1 MHLLVISCGLFLFFE
16 SYEKVVTLCI
26 REYRFCSRLTFLIG
40 DLSYRSCVTRASY
53 ISHSR
58 FLDLGE
64 REEES
69 EEEEKRMVN
78 ESIEKRGGWL
88 PAGTGRKAREKREI
102 MSSAFAQPLTGLYES
117 VEYIHT
123 TRWKLTGNTLS
134 SYVTLLRHFV
144 AREWYLRAIERRV
157 AVSFRFLNRRDV
169 YLRHK
174 FSTYIQVVSESLRI

>member
-1 MHLLVISCGLFLFFE
+1 MLVISCGLFLFFE
-16 SYEKVVTLCI
+16 SYEKVVTPCI

-78 ESIEKRGGWL
+78 DTSRM
-88 PAGTGRKAREKREI
+88 KREEDDYR
-102 MSSAFAQPLTGLYES
+102 LG
-117 VEYIHT
+117 
-123 TRWKLTGNTLS
+123 
-134 SYVTLLRHFV
+134 
-144 AREWYLRAIERRV
+144 RAGKQERKER
-157 AVSFRFLNRRDV
+157 
-169 YLRHK
+169 
-174 FSTYIQVVSESLRI
+174 